1 MLKKGVE
8 NLFLM
13 KVIETQE
20 SELRLRKYRLELI
33 FEELGRLLAERKM
46 KEGPVMAI
54 LIDQARDLA
63 RRGVAP
69 VVPLEYAPEYLK
81 SRLADYGR
89 VN

>member
-1 MLKKGVE
+1 
-8 NLFLM
+8 M

-54 LIDQARDLA
+54 LIDQARD
-63 RRGVAP
+63 
-69 VVPLEYAPEYLK
+69 E
-81 SRLADYGR
+81 
-89 VN
+89 